1 MKNDSIMLDLKK
13 TNKKIIKL
21 LSSRFKDMKLNITP
35 NQSKILMFLSDN
47 ENVSSNDIAK
57 CIHVNKSTLSKML
70 NSLERNGFIIRKNSK
85 IDTRK
90 KNIILTN
97 KALKIINILK
107 DDAERISKE
116 LMINV
121 KKDEYDT
128 FKRVLEKVE
137 MNIER
142 IKL

>member
-128 FKRVLEKVE
+128 FKRVLDKVE

>member
-47 ENVSSNDIAK
+47 ENVSSNDIGK

-128 FKRVLEKVE
+128 FKRVLDKVE

>member
-1 MKNDSIMLDLKK
+1 MN
-13 TNKKIIKL
+13 
-21 LSSRFKDMKLNITP
+21 LNITP

-47 ENVSSNDIAK
+47 ENVSSNDIGK

-70 NSLERNGFIIRKNSK
+70 NSLERNGFITRENSK

-90 KNIILTN
+90 KSIILTN